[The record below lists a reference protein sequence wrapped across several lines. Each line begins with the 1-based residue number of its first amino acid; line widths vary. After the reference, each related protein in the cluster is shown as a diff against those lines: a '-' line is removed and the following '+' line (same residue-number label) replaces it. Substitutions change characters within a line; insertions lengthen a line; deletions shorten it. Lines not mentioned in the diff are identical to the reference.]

1 MAKQTSRE
9 EPSRKRFRI
18 DTDIHFQ
25 KRESLRSRIFEQK
38 DGQKATTGSVQVL
51 NAIASSS
58 DQEEGHGT
66 SQGHNSDVEN
76 PSDYDGEAE
85 VAAPPAC

>member
-1 MAKQTSRE
+1 MVKQTSRE

-38 DGQKATTGSVQVL
+38 EDQKATTGSVEVL

-58 DQEEGHGT
+58 DEEEGHGT
-66 SQGHNSDVEN
+66 PQGHNSDVED
-76 PSDYDGEAE
+76 PSDSDGEDE
-85 VAAPPAC
+85 VAAPPAR